1 MLRNYTHHLLHPMTK
16 STFPAIILSV
26 VFLALISCS
35 FKKNTTPTEE
45 QISISSTSETPAN
58 DSLWNSVTGNVT
70 MNQIASF
77 PSRVIVT
84 GLNNHRLVSIYKSKL
99 AAGVG
104 GASGMT
110 KLSYDNEQGGD
121 ESSEHFMPGI
131 DILYGYNL
139 LNIAHYDLQAEKVNL
154 LFNHPVL
161 VKTLYY
167 PSVTQDSLDK
177 QPINR
182 DFYLMSV
189 YDEDTNKDSLINK
202 KDLRRFYHFDASTTV
217 RTRLIPSDYSAIRS
231 QYDSKNDV
239 MYIFASH
246 DDNKNGT
253 QDKSE
258 PIHIFWMNL
267 KAPTVAKLLY

>member
-45 QISISSTSETPAN
+45 QIPISSTSETPAN

-258 PIHIFWMNL
+258 PVHIFWMSL